1 MDIRICIQLKYI
13 IVRNDFKLGGNVM
26 NKMENIIKEAELEEE
41 FEIQSHEIKI
51 NLNMEDFESIFNEA
65 GVINDDTARRL
76 FIRTLELQS
85 YTTLMVIAHKN
96 ACIWFDP
103 RTDEKMLIEYYNTLK
118 DNIKFIGFTLYEH
131 GEEKWFRW
139 YAKNI
144 NNLFVISEKNTML
157 EEFISSIL

>member
-1 MDIRICIQLKYI
+1 
-13 IVRNDFKLGGNVM
+13 M

-41 FEIQSHEIKI
+41 FENQSYEIKI
-51 NLNMEDFESIFNEA
+51 NLHTEDFESVFDEA

-85 YTTLMVIAHKN
+85 YIDFMIIAHRN
-96 ACIWFDP
+96 TCIWFDP

-139 YAKNI
+139 YVKNI